1 MCCAA
6 VAADVCAGP
15 AGSGEGAPSA
25 FCSGACG
32 VESLLESG
40 DLTGGQTGAG
50 LGLDLRLLRM
60 ERHKRCIYTK

>member
-6 VAADVCAGP
+6 VAGDACAGP

-32 VESLLESG
+32 AESLLESG
-40 DLTGGQTGAG
+40 DLTGGQTVAG

-60 ERHKRCIYTK
+60 ERYKRCINIK